1 MKKLLRH
8 YIVDTTALFVVSRLA
23 DGLIFEKGIQTFLL
37 TGLALTGMTIFAK
50 PVINI
55 LLLPL
60 NLITFNLFRWIS
72 SAIALYIVQL
82 LIDGFSVVGFFF
94 QGFSTQWIDIPA
106 LNFHGVLAYIAYAF
120 VLSVITTIVY
130 WIVG

>member
-8 YIVDTTALFVVSRLA
+8 YIVDTTALFAVSRIA
-23 DGLIFEKGIQTFLL
+23 GGLVFEGGLQTYLFAGLVL
-37 TGLALTGMTIFAK
+37 TGLTIFVK

-55 LLLPL
+55 LLLPF
-60 NLITFNLFRWIS
+60 NLITFNLFRWVS

-82 LIDGFSVVGFFF
+82 VVDGFLVVGFFF
-94 QGFSTQWIDIPA
+94 QGLSTQWFDIPA
-106 LNFHGVLAYIAYAF
+106 LNFQGFMAYIAYAF
-120 VLSVITTIVY
+120 VLSLITSVVY